1 MQLQQARG
9 AIRVRH
15 AWFFH
20 ISMIILMTKSKCEL
34 ECKSWRIC
42 WYPVILPLEV
52 AAPLAAPIR
61 EAASPSSAASQNM
74 VHGYLHVQV
83 KTGKILKEFFLK
95 EIIHFAPFYGYS
107 RRMMK
112 NDQWSTKNSAQ
123 NVWSRKIL
131 PKSSCSVLAIQLWAR
146 DFWWNKITHEKLE
159 KNAKSHKRSPSLIW
173 NTIYWKR

>member
-1 MQLQQARG
+1 MEKKQIKCNCNKPEEPLELDM
-9 AIRVRH
+9 H
-15 AWFFH
+15 DFFH
-20 ISMIILMTKSKCEL
+20 ISMIILETKSKCEL

-112 NDQWSTKNSAQ
+112 NDQ
-123 NVWSRKIL
+123 
-131 PKSSCSVLAIQLWAR
+131 
-146 DFWWNKITHEKLE
+146 
-159 KNAKSHKRSPSLIW
+159 
-173 NTIYWKR
+173 